1 MQAYSKLTDNVD
13 WGVIILVLAITAIG
27 LLCLYSST
35 SVTGIVI
42 FYKQLLWVFI
52 GLLSMFLTFALDYR
66 ALTMLAW
73 PFYVVVIVL
82 LLVVLVGGREISGSR
97 RWLSLG
103 PLGIQPSELA
113 KIMVIIWVGYWGSQ
127 KKHVH
132 RHGLRELL
140 FPLAVLSLPIL
151 LILAEPDLGTSGIV
165 GLIAVTMLFLLG
177 IKRSTLIS
185 AIILVMAALPFGW
198 FSLKG
203 YQRLRI
209 LSFIDPSRDPLGSG
223 YHAMQSKIAVGSGGL
238 VGKGFMNGTQTQL
251 KFLPEHHTDFIFS
264 VIAEE
269 WGFMGSALLVFLYLM
284 LITKIISIGLRSK
297 DRFGALL
304 CFGIAMYFTLHVFIN
319 ISMVIG
325 MFPVVGVPLPFF
337 SYGGSF
343 MLMNMACIGVVLS
356 VAWRRYMF

>member
-113 KIMVIIWVGYWGSQ
+113 KIMVIVWVGYWGSQ
-127 KKHVH
+127 KKHVQ

-140 FPLAVLSLPIL
+140 FPLATPNGIGLSPAGDRLYVAQTSSCRLLGYDVTGPGEIRHTMEWEAVLAGSAQFQMFDSLAVDAAGNVCVAT
-151 LILAEPDLGTSGIV
+151 LINGGITIVPPDGGAPRHVPVPDPMTTNICFGGPGLRTAYITASTSGRLLACEWETP
-165 GLIAVTMLFLLG
+165 GL
-177 IKRSTLIS
+177 
-185 AIILVMAALPFGW
+185 AL
-198 FSLKG
+198 
-203 YQRLRI
+203 
-209 LSFIDPSRDPLGSG
+209 
-223 YHAMQSKIAVGSGGL
+223 
-238 VGKGFMNGTQTQL
+238 N
-251 KFLPEHHTDFIFS
+251 FLP
-264 VIAEE
+264 
-269 WGFMGSALLVFLYLM
+269 
-284 LITKIISIGLRSK
+284 R
-297 DRFGALL
+297 
-304 CFGIAMYFTLHVFIN
+304 
-319 ISMVIG
+319 
-325 MFPVVGVPLPFF
+325 
-337 SYGGSF
+337 
-343 MLMNMACIGVVLS
+343 
-356 VAWRRYMF
+356 